1 MAQIYRQASL
11 RIPALFL
18 EGFASSSSHLV
29 FTEADNQ
36 TRYSRLEVMFGW
48 AGTLAERS
56 WRLLCCRTIHQR
68 GSEKQAH
75 ATGQERGCDNT
86 DISCEDCSKYLSTT

>member
-29 FTEADNQ
+29 FTEADN
-36 TRYSRLEVMFGW
+36 
-48 AGTLAERS
+48 
-56 WRLLCCRTIHQR
+56 
-68 GSEKQAH
+68 
-75 ATGQERGCDNT
+75 
-86 DISCEDCSKYLSTT
+86 